1 MKLRKAEIKDMDRVS
16 LIYEKA
22 KEGMKALGI
31 DQWQDGYPNRESFLK
46 DVENGISVVIEDDEG
61 EVIATAAAY
70 LGHENTYDY
79 IENGKWITENNT
91 YGLIH
96 RIAVMPNTRN
106 KGIASKIFTYVDS
119 LCLENDIES
128 SRCDTHRDNKI
139 MQHTLE
145 KNGYVFC
152 GIIYLEN
159 ADERFGYEKL
169 MSRPY
174 SLKQ

>member
-1 MKLRKAEIKDMDRVS
+1 MLLRKAEIKDAEKVN
-16 LIYEKA
+16 LIYKKA
-22 KEGMKALGI
+22 KEGMKAAGI
-31 DQWQDGYPNRESFLK
+31 NQWQDGYPNKDSFLS
-46 DVENGISVVIEDDEG
+46 DVKNGIAVVIEDEG

-79 IENGKWITENNT
+79 IENGKWITDNET

-96 RIAVMPNTRN
+96 RIAVMPNIRN
-106 KGIASKIFTYVDS
+106 RGLASKIFSYVDS
-119 LCLENDIES
+119 LCLENNLES

-145 KNGYVFC
+145 KNVYVYC

-159 ADERFGYEKL
+159 GDERFGYEKL

-174 SLKQ
+174 EKLR

>member
-1 MKLRKAEIKDMDRVS
+1 MILRKATEKDKEKVS

-22 KEGMKALGI
+22 KEGMKKAGI
-31 DQWQDGYPNRESFLK
+31 NQWQDGYPNEESFLN
-46 DVENGISVVIEDDEG
+46 DVEKGIAVVIEDEN

-70 LGHENTYDY
+70 LGHEDTYDY
-79 IENGKWITENNT
+79 IENGKWITDNSA
-91 YGLIH
+91 YGIIH
-96 RIAVMPNTRN
+96 RIAVLPNTRN
-106 KGIASKIFTYVDS
+106 RGIASKIFSYVDS
-119 LCLENDIES
+119 LCLENNIES

-152 GIIYLEN
+152 GIIYLKN
-159 ADERFGYEKL
+159 CDERFGYEKL

-174 SLKQ
+174 